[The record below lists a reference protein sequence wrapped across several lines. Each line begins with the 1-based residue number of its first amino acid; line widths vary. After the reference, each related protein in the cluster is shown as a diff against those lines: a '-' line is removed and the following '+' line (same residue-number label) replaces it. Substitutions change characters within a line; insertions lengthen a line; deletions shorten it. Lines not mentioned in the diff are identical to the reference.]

1 MSTPINDGGPAFPLS
16 NHTKRWNDVEKSY
29 EQDEG
34 MTLRDYFAG
43 QALTSVLES
52 SGDLQSH
59 YDFKAGSSG
68 DNNIPSPYAI
78 ATFSYALADAMLA
91 AREDKQ

>member
-1 MSTPINDGGPAFPLS
+1 MSSINDGSGPAFPTLFIEPEYGS
-16 NHTKRWNDVEKSY
+16 GYK
-29 EQDEG
+29 G
-34 MTLRDYFAG
+34 MTLRDYFAA

-91 AREDKQ
+91 ARKEVQP